1 MVSTYSKLADG
12 AFGLI
17 LRGALVTAVIAV
29 TGAAAHVAVGAK
41 PQADQGNGGGWI
53 SLFDGKTLDGWHK
66 NPQKIGHGTGGQWTV
81 EDGVLVG
88 QQDPPGSGNGGVLL
102 TDRKF
107 GDFELSLEMKPSW
120 GVDSGVFLRSTD
132 QGQCSQMTVD
142 YYKNGNVGQ
151 MYGEATGGWVAR
163 TFSIRG
169 QVEDRKLVSLET
181 VLPESLEVAGL
192 EYACTPE
199 EWLKAWKI
207 NDWNQ
212 ALIRVEGGRYPK
224 ITTSI
229 NGLKVCVFNAATS
242 TAASYDKE
250 AVAKTLGE
258 RGSIGVQV
266 HGGGSYPVGRKCEWR
281 NIRVREL

>member
-1 MVSTYSKLADG
+1 MSTYSKLAG
-12 AFGLI
+12 
-17 LRGALVTAVIAV
+17 GALGLRVVVGVGVMAFVAWTAFE
-29 TGAAAHVAVGAK
+29 AVGAK
-41 PQADQGNGGGWI
+41 PQAAGEDGGGWI
-53 SLFDGKTLDGWHK
+53 SLFDGKTLEGWHK
-66 NPQKIGHGTGGQWTV
+66 SPQKTVHGTGGQWTV

-132 QGQCSQMTVD
+132 QGQCIQMTVD
-142 YYKNGNVGQ
+142 YYNSGNVGQ

-163 TFSIRG
+163 TFSIEG
-169 QVEDRKLVSLET
+169 EAKDRKLLSLKT
-181 VLPESLEVAGL
+181 IKPESLEVAGL
-192 EYACTPE
+192 EYSCTPE

-207 NDWNQ
+207 GDWNT

-258 RGSIGVQV
+258 RGSIAVQV
-266 HGGGSYPVGRKCEWR
+266 HGGGSYPVGSKCQWR